1 MTKKQQEVMMMTYKT
16 QDEVIR
22 QLYEQ
27 AVKVREKAYVP
38 YSGFKVG
45 AALLGKSGKIFTG
58 CNVENVSYGLTVCAE
73 RNAFFKAVSE
83 GETSFAVLLVV
94 ADTPQPV
101 SPCGACRQVMAEFG
115 DFEVILSNLS
125 YQIKRMFVHEL
136 LPYSFDKDNLNVGK

>member
-1 MTKKQQEVMMMTYKT
+1 MEKKQEVMIMIYKT

-27 AVKVREKAYVP
+27 ALRVRENAYVP

-136 LPYSFDKDNLNVGK
+136 LPYSFDKDNLNVGR

>member
-1 MTKKQQEVMMMTYKT
+1 MMEKKQEVMIMIYKT

-27 AVKVREKAYVP
+27 ALRVRENAYVP

-136 LPYSFDKDNLNVGK
+136 LPYSFDKDNLNVGR